1 MKVDIGL
8 NDKARRNAAEALGKV
23 LASTYLLYTKT
34 QSFHWNVTGPL
45 FPQLHAQF
53 GEQYDALAE
62 AIDEIAE
69 RIRALGHQAPGSFAQ
84 FKKLSSVEEQTG
96 APKAEKMIAELLA
109 DHETLVRLA
118 RETKEIV
125 EAAGDAESGDLM
137 VERMQAH
144 GKTAWMLRSQLA

>member
-1 MKVDIGL
+1 MKNGIGL
-8 NDKARRNAAEALGKV
+8 NDNARKTAAEALGKV
-23 LASTYLLYTKT
+23 LGSTYLLYTKT

-62 AIDEIAE
+62 AIDDIAE
-69 RIRALGHQAPGSFAQ
+69 RIRALGHVAPGSFAQ

-96 APKAEKMIAELLA
+96 TPKAEKMIAELLA
-109 DHETLVRLA
+109 DHETLIRLA
-118 RETKEIV
+118 RETKDIV
-125 EAAGDAESGDLM
+125 EGAGDAESGDLM
-137 VERMQAH
+137 VERMQEH

>member
-1 MKVDIGL
+1 MKTDIGL
-8 NDKARRNAAEALGKV
+8 NDNARKTAAEALGKV
-23 LASTYLLYTKT
+23 LGSTYLLYTKT

-45 FPQLHAQF
+45 FPQLHEQF
-53 GEQYDALAE
+53 GAQYDALAE

-69 RIRALGHQAPGSFAQ
+69 RIRALGHPAPGSFAQ
-84 FKKLSSVEEQTG
+84 FKKLSAVEEQTG
-96 APKAEKMIAELLA
+96 APKAEKMLAELLA

-118 RETKEIV
+118 RETKDIV
-125 EAAGDAESGDLM
+125 EGVGDAESGDLM

>member
-8 NDKARRNAAEALGKV
+8 NDKARGKAADALGKV
-23 LASTYLLYTKT
+23 LGSTYVLYTKT

-53 GEQYDALAE
+53 GEQYEALSD

-84 FKKLSSVEEQTG
+84 FKKLSAIAEQTG

-118 RETKEIV
+118 RETKDIV
-125 EAAGDAESGDLM
+125 EGAGDAESGDLM
-137 VERMQAH
+137 VERMQEH